1 MHASYLRSVIQIRIV
16 LHPVLENQ
24 QMIKAARRM
33 KDSIRRDFISWGKGS
48 LNKTVKLILKI
59 KLTYW
64 VIGIKSKYK
73 FISMISTFENNNAQT
88 EFKTV
93 LFVK

>member
-48 LNKTVKLILKI
+48 LNKTVKL
-59 KLTYW
+59 
-64 VIGIKSKYK
+64 S
-73 FISMISTFENNNAQT
+73 
-88 EFKTV
+88 
-93 LFVK
+93 